1 MSDSDQHA
9 SPPARHRAIDR
20 GLHVATV
27 AGIQIRLDSS
37 LLLIFLLVVY
47 LLGATVF
54 PGWHPDWSGSTRW
67 LTATAAG
74 LLFFISL
81 LLHELAHSLVAIR
94 FGIPVP
100 RITLFLFG
108 GVAEISEEPPTPR
121 TEFLIAIAGPATSL
135 ALGVLF
141 SSLGAS
147 LAGPEFARLLSEDQQ
162 AALASLS
169 PVATLLFWLGPVNIV
184 LGLFNLVPGFPMDGG
199 RVLRAGIWW
208 ATGDLNRA
216 TRIASDVGR
225 LFGWTLMVL
234 GVMQAL
240 AGLLLQGLWLLLIGW
255 FLANTASASYKQLQ
269 LRDLLKAVKARDLM
283 RRHFETVDVSSSVA
297 TFLDEQL
304 LQSPQ
309 VLWPVTEG
317 GRLVGLVS
325 LAEVK
330 SVPAEQRAGT
340 PVGSI
345 MRTDLGDM
353 TLAPGLDAHR
363 ALLALQTHSLPL
375 AVVEGDRVVGLLSEQ
390 DAMKWLLLHQR

>member
-1 MSDSDQHA
+1 M
-9 SPPARHRAIDR
+9 
-20 GLHVATV
+20 
-27 AGIQIRLDSS
+27 
-37 LLLIFLLVVY
+37 
-47 LLGATVF
+47 
-54 PGWHPDWSGSTRW
+54 
-67 LTATAAG
+67 
-74 LLFFISL
+74 
-81 LLHELAHSLVAIR
+81 
-94 FGIPVP
+94 
-100 RITLFLFG
+100 
-108 GVAEISEEPPTPR
+108 AEISEEPPTPR

-135 ALGVLF
+135 ALGVVF

-147 LAGPEFARLLSEDQQ
+147 LAGPEFARLLTEDQQ

-208 ATGDLNRA
+208 ATGDINRA

-240 AGLLLQGLWLLLIGW
+240 AGLLLQGMWLLLIGW

-283 RRHFETVDVSSSVA
+283 RRHFETVDVTSSVA

-353 TLAPGLDAHR
+353 TLVPDLDAHR